1 VEAVPAGAPAA
12 PSLLYELRNRDHTNG
27 SLLVSLVILSLPS
40 LLTTVGGFGLFQL
53 VDLRFLGQL
62 GADAVAAAGATNQTL
77 RQFFFLFVMGMS
89 VASQMLIAR
98 FVGEGRIYAAE
109 HVAGQTFLLGA
120 ALSAVCAGTGLLF
133 AQPLVSL
140 VARDAE
146 VVALGVVYVRI
157 ALLLL
162 FTTIFVQLGTSVL
175 SGAGDTTT
183 PMLVSLLITP
193 VSIGAEW
200 VLAFGHLGLPRL
212 GIAGIA
218 IGAALGGGV
227 GLAALL
233 WALSSGRC
241 RVHIRRR
248 HLVPDGAALR
258 RILSLVWQPAL
269 HMLARTTIVFF
280 FMWLAGLLGG
290 KVQAAYTI
298 GLRIEL
304 PAFMVAFTIAN
315 ACATLVGQNL
325 GAGRLDRSWRSIWV
339 SYGVELSLLWPTAAA
354 LFLFR
359 HELVAFFTD
368 DPEVMR
374 LAAELLVFSSVV
386 MSFYGLY
393 FVSFRA
399 LQASGDMNT
408 PMLISVGAAVLVGAP
423 LGYYLSTQTQL
434 GATGMWIGNLAY
446 SVTNAA
452 LMVGYLLTGR
462 WARRLGPAARARVP
476 IGGGR

>member
-1 VEAVPAGAPAA
+1 VPASAATA
-12 PSLLYELRNRDHTNG
+12 PSLLWELRNRDHTSG
-27 SLLVSLVILSLPS
+27 SLAVSVAVLSLPS
-40 LLTTVGGFGLFQL
+40 LLTTLGGFGLFQL
-53 VDLRFLGQL
+53 VDLRFLGLL

-98 FVGEGRIYAAE
+98 CVGEGRIYAAE
-109 HVAGQTFLLGA
+109 HVAGQTFLLGV
-120 ALSAVCAGTGLLF
+120 ALSVVCAATGLLL
-133 AQPLVSL
+133 AQPLVS
-140 VARDAE
+140 VVTRDPQ

-157 ALLLL
+157 AMLLL

-193 VSIGAEW
+193 VSIVAEW
-200 VLAFGHLGLPRL
+200 ALAFGHFGLPRL

-227 GLAALL
+227 GFAALL

-241 RVHIRRR
+241 RVHLRRR

-258 RILSLVWQPAL
+258 RILGLAWQPAL

-280 FMWLAGLLGG
+280 FMWLAGQLGG

-298 GLRIEL
+298 GLRLEL
-304 PAFMVAFTIAN
+304 PAFMIAFTIAN
-315 ACATLVGQNL
+315 SCATLVGQNL
-325 GAGRLDRSWRSIWV
+325 GAGRLDRSWQSIWV
-339 SYGVELSLLWPTAAA
+339 SYGVEISLLWPAAA
-354 LFLFR
+354 VMFFFR
-359 HELVAFFTD
+359 NELVGFFTD
-368 DPEVMR
+368 DPEVVR
-374 LAAELLVFSSVV
+374 LATELLIYSSVV
-386 MSFYGLY
+386 MLFYGLY
-393 FVSFRA
+393 FVSFRS

-408 PMLISVGAAVLVGAP
+408 PMLISVCAAMPIGAP
-423 LGYYLSTQTQL
+423 LGYYLSTQTEL

-446 SVTNAA
+446 AATNTVF
-452 LMVGYLLTGR
+452 MVGYLLTGR
-462 WARRLGPAARARVP
+462 WVRRLGPAARVRVP
-476 IGGGR
+476 AGGGR